1 VNVKIFLRR
10 TISSSAN
17 ALQLTAVAT
26 TLDFI
31 CMDYCTRSMSP
42 LTNNLSIDS
51 SLQHCVATAHVSRK
65 LAVGNSVPFQK
76 EDRWKY
82 PNLLGD

>member
-1 VNVKIFLRR
+1 
-10 TISSSAN
+10 
-17 ALQLTAVAT
+17 
-26 TLDFI
+26 
-31 CMDYCTRSMSP
+31 MSP